1 MRNSTQK
8 RVSTRLITNRR
19 ICCSFSFSGT
29 QSNGYTVPWKNVVK
43 VETYPEILLVEVR
56 KLLNDK
62 TPSKRADNLA
72 KVFKFLDRILND
84 PKYRNDSRAQEYL
97 REYLYE
103 DAYFSFKRKQFREAW
118 TALDELF
125 FLARDYRPSSDVPS
139 VVDMLSDLIGS
150 RIGKMVNSR
159 DYRSA
164 ESLMDTIRS
173 KYGRSQGAVI
183 KKWQDKIYAD
193 AEVER
198 EKSRIAY
205 QNKNARDL
213 HNAVRSMLNINPKIS
228 GGQAM
233 FERTLE
239 GISTGFRRCN

>member
-1 MRNSTQK
+1 
-8 RVSTRLITNRR
+8 
-19 ICCSFSFSGT
+19 
-29 QSNGYTVPWKNVVK
+29 
-43 VETYPEILLVEVR
+43 
-56 KLLNDK
+56 
-62 TPSKRADNLA
+62 
-72 KVFKFLDRILND
+72 
-84 PKYRNDSRAQEYL
+84 
-97 REYLYE
+97 
-103 DAYFSFKRKQFREAW
+103 
-118 TALDELF
+118 
-125 FLARDYRPSSDVPS
+125 
-139 VVDMLSDLIGS
+139 MLSDLIGS

-239 GISTGFRRCN
+239 EFPLVFVGVTDKAATGDPASLLSWGGAAERAIVLPQHRRVFQARAGRGHLPLSSWGHCRRRTIRNQCNLCSETISMSPRCRRWTLIRCENGCLIWRIQPNLIFHLYGLN